1 MATVI
6 TNSTITVDGNS
17 FLTADSDT
25 IAFDN
30 ANNRVGI
37 GGALAPSVPL
47 EVNGNI
53 NATNNTH
60 SVLISGDDGSI
71 EIQRTGSPYI
81 DFKTTA
87 GEDYD
92 VRLQQ
97 IDNGFTISTGGNGA
111 AAERMRIAN
120 DGNVG
125 INTTSPDTI
134 LEIVDRAPVLQ
145 IRDTNT
151 GISDNLATLRLAETG
166 ADDTTDNYYD
176 LALENG
182 DFIINYGTSNRIKI
196 DRTTGYV
203 GINHTE
209 PEAFLHVD
217 DKDGTGPTVIFEGG
231 GTNQNTPADGEQ
243 TLFLKTGDG
252 TGDLST
258 GIGFFATFENTPGD
272 TNDRRATDIRAGFD
286 GGSWGTEYMSFHIGK
301 GTGSTN
307 NDAGAMT
314 DERLKITKTA
324 VTATV
329 PINDDKGDV
338 RQAPVSSQTAT
349 FTVPSGSSGE
359 MFRIAGS
366 VTNININVANFAE
379 GDIVTLVNVSGTN
392 TPTLTFDA
400 WSNGVRIAGGD
411 GTNLASTST
420 TTLDVWGVVTLIA
433 IASTRLTINGNVS

>member
-6 TNSTITVDGNS
+6 TNSLITVDGAR
-17 FLTADSDT
+17 LAAIDSDT
-25 IAFDN
+25 IVLDN
-30 ANNRVGI
+30 VNNRVGI
-37 GGALAPSVPL
+37 GGVSSPSVPL
-47 EVNGNI
+47 QVNGNI
-53 NATNNTH
+53 NSTNNTN

-81 DFKTTA
+81 DFKTAA
-87 GEDYD
+87 GEDHD

-97 IDNGFTISTGGNGA
+97 VDNGFTISTGGNGA
-111 AAERMRIAN
+111 ATERMRITSAG
-120 DGNVG
+120 DVG
-125 INTTSPDTI
+125 IGTTSPDTI

-166 ADDTTDNYYD
+166 AGDTTDNYYD

-182 DFIINYGTSNRIKI
+182 DFIINYGNTNRVTI

-203 GINHTE
+203 GINTTG
-209 PEAFLHVD
+209 PAAFLHVD
-217 DKDGTGPTVIFEGG
+217 DQDGTGPTAIIEGG

-258 GIGFFATFENTPGD
+258 GIGFFATFENTPAD

-286 GGSWGTEYMSFHIGK
+286 GGAWGTEYMSFHVGK

-307 NDAGAMT
+307 NDAEAMT

-338 RQAPVSSQTAT
+338 RQAPVSNQTAT

-400 WSNGVRIAGGD
+400 WANGVRIAGGD

-420 TTLDVWGVVTLIA
+420 TTLDAWGVVTLIA
-433 IASTRLTINGNVS
+433 IANTRLTINGNVS